1 MIQYNTWNVKWSNS
15 RFDKLKSGIKIV
27 TEVTLN
33 LSVNVIGDSN
43 EETNIIPHILLLTYT
58 QVARLRKAFAN
69 GSSANIK
76 NQKLKI

>member
-1 MIQYNTWNVKWSNS
+1 M
-15 RFDKLKSGIKIV
+15 
-27 TEVTLN
+27 
-33 LSVNVIGDSN
+33 IGDSN